1 MAKKN
6 KNVDDVFFN
15 ETIGMQDKNG
25 DLIEWSEEK
34 VSKIK
39 EFIKGNYDN
48 QPPERKLR
56 VKNLSLRYA
65 LEQQDKKDDTKK
77 KNVKLAT
84 VSEVVEMLGRNN
96 LSKQYKVLD
105 LFCGGGGVSMGI
117 YLAGASKVTGVDIK
131 EEPEYPC
138 LTSEDF
144 TFIQADATKFD
155 MDFLKQFDFI
165 WASPP
170 CQSYTFA
177 SARWRNLGKTYPDLV
192 EPTRNMLLES
202 GVPFCMENVITAP
215 LRKDLILCG
224 EMFGI
229 KVIRHRIFEINGFKA
244 RQPVHISHKGSVKAG
259 HYVTVAGHGGDGKA
273 SLKAWQDAMQIH
285 WMKNKKTLAES
296 IPPVFSR
303 YILEEFFRSR
313 GEKI

>member
-1 MAKKN
+1 MAKKR
-6 KNVDDVFFN
+6 KEVDLEKEWTAEKIADIKAFVN
-15 ETIGMQDKNG
+15 EHRK
-25 DLIEWSEEK
+25 
-34 VSKIK
+34 
-39 EFIKGNYDN
+39 N
-48 QPPERKLR
+48 QPPEYRLKTISYGLKYR
-56 VKNLSLRYA
+56 IEDEDREN
-65 LEQQDKKDDTKK
+65 EGKK
-77 KNVKLAT
+77 KVATLAT
-84 VSEVVEMLGRNN
+84 VAEVVENLGRNN
-96 LSKQYKVLD
+96 LSKEYKVLD

-131 EEPEYPC
+131 PEPEYPC

-144 TFIQADATKFD
+144 TFMQADATTLD
-155 MDFLKQFDFI
+155 LDFLKSFDFI

-192 EPTRNMLLES
+192 EPTRNLLLS
-202 GVPFCMENVITAP
+202 TGVPFCMENVTTAP

-224 EMFGI
+224 EIFGL
-229 KVIRHRIFEINGFKA
+229 KVIRHRIFELSGFKA
-244 RQPVHISHKGSVKAG
+244 RQPAHVKHRGSVKAG

-296 IPPVFSR
+296 IPPVYSR
-303 YILEEFFRSR
+303 YILEEFFRGL
-313 GEKI
+313 GEEI

>member
-6 KNVDDVFFN
+6 KKIEDTFFD
-15 ETIGMQDKNG
+15 EIIGTQDKDGN
-25 DLIEWSEEK
+25 LIEPSQEEIDK
-34 VSKIK
+34 MK
-39 EFIKGNYDN
+39 EFIEERRKNML
-48 QPPERKLR
+48 PEQKLR
-56 VKNLSLRYA
+56 LKNLSLRYQA
-65 LEQQDKKDDTKK
+65 EDEEQKSGEKK
-77 KNVKLAT
+77 KNNPLAT
-84 VSEVVEMLGRNN
+84 VSDVVNMLGRNT
-96 LSKQYKVLD
+96 LSKEYKVLD
-105 LFCGGGGVSMGI
+105 LFCGGGGVSMGL

-131 EEPEYPC
+131 EEPEYPS

-155 MDFLKQFDFI
+155 MDFLRQFDFI

-215 LRKDLILCG
+215 LRKDLTLCG

-244 RQPVHISHKGSVKAG
+244 RQPAHIPHRGSVKQG

-303 YILEEFFRSR
+303 YILEEFFRER
-313 GEKI
+313 GETL

>member
-1 MAKKN
+1 MAKNKKEIDFDVSIENKVWSDVKIQNVKN
-6 KNVDDVFFN
+6 F
-15 ETIGMQDKNG
+15 
-25 DLIEWSEEK
+25 IEEH
-34 VSKIK
+34 SK
-39 EFIKGNYDN
+39 N
-48 QPPERKLR
+48 QPPELKLR
-56 VKNLSLRYA
+56 KINLGLRYSEEEKG
-65 LEQQDKKDDTKK
+65 EQKKIKPKNIILKTTDD
-77 KNVKLAT
+77 
-84 VSEVVEMLGRNN
+84 VVNMLGRNK
-96 LSKQYKVLD
+96 LSKQYRVLD
-105 LFCGGGGVSMGI
+105 LYCGGGGVSMGI

-131 EEPEYPC
+131 DEPEYPC

-155 MDFLKQFDFI
+155 MSFLRTFDFI

-202 GVPFCMENVITAP
+202 GVPFCMENVTTAP

-229 KVIRHRIFEINGFKA
+229 KVIRHRVFELEGFKA
-244 RQPVHISHKGSVKAG
+244 RQPTHIKHKGSVKAG

-273 SLKAWQDAMQIH
+273 SLKSWQDAMQIH

-296 IPPVFSR
+296 IPPVYSR
-303 YILEEFFRSR
+303 YILEEFFRSC
-313 GEKI
+313 GETI

>member
-6 KNVDDVFFN
+6 KNFDDDFDSI
-15 ETIGMQDKNG
+15 IGRQDKNG
-25 DLIEWSEEK
+25 NLIEPSEEEI
-34 VSKIK
+34 SKMK
-39 EFIKGNYDN
+39 EFIKEHRKN
-48 QPPERKLR
+48 QPPEVKLR
-56 VKNLSLRYA
+56 TMNFGLRYKA
-65 LEQQDKKDDTKK
+65 EDEDKKVDGKK
-77 KNVKLAT
+77 KNVPLAT
-84 VSEVVEMLGRNN
+84 VSEVVDMLGRNK
-96 LSKQYKVLD
+96 LSKEYRVLD

-138 LTSEDF
+138 LTSDDF

-155 MDFLKQFDFI
+155 MDFLRSFDFI

-192 EPTRNMLLES
+192 EPTRNMLLSS
-202 GVPFCMENVITAP
+202 GVPFCMENVISAP
-215 LRKDLILCG
+215 LRKDLLLCG

-229 KVIRHRIFEINGFKA
+229 KVIRHRIFELNGFKA
-244 RQPVHISHKGSVKAG
+244 RQPQHVSHKGSVKAG

-296 IPPVFSR
+296 IPPVYSR
-303 YILEEFFRSR
+303 YILEEFFRER
-313 GEKI
+313 GEII

>member
-1 MAKKN
+1 MKEYVEERRKN
-6 KNVDDVFFN
+6 QLPEHRLKAISLGLRYRMED
-15 ETIGMQDKNG
+15 
-25 DLIEWSEEK
+25 EEK
-34 VSKIK
+34 KS
-39 EFIKGNYDN
+39 
-48 QPPERKLR
+48 
-56 VKNLSLRYA
+56 
-65 LEQQDKKDDTKK
+65 DTKK
-77 KNVKLAT
+77 KNIPLAT
-84 VSEVVEMLGRNN
+84 VSEVIEMLGRNK
-96 LSKQYKVLD
+96 LSKEYKILD

-131 EEPEYPC
+131 PEPEYPC

-155 MDFLKQFDFI
+155 MDFLRSFDFI

-202 GVPFCMENVITAP
+202 GVPFCMENVTTAP

-244 RQPVHISHKGSVKAG
+244 RQPEHIKHRGSVKAG

-303 YILEEFFRSR
+303 YILEEFFRSY
-313 GEKI
+313 GEDI

>member
-6 KNVDDVFFN
+6 KNFDDDFDSI
-15 ETIGMQDKNG
+15 IGRQDKNG
-25 DLIEWSEEK
+25 NLIEPSEEEI
-34 VSKIK
+34 SKMK
-39 EFIKGNYDN
+39 EFIKEHRKN
-48 QPPERKLR
+48 QPPEVKLR
-56 VKNLSLRYA
+56 TMNFGLRYKA
-65 LEQQDKKDDTKK
+65 EDEDKKVDGKK
-77 KNVKLAT
+77 KNVPLAT
-84 VSEVVEMLGRNN
+84 VSEVVDMLGRNK
-96 LSKQYKVLD
+96 LSKEYRVLD

-138 LTSEDF
+138 LTSENF

-155 MDFLKQFDFI
+155 MDFLRSFDFI

-192 EPTRNMLLES
+192 EPTRNMLLSS
-202 GVPFCMENVITAP
+202 GVPFCMENVISAP
-215 LRKDLILCG
+215 LRKDLLLCG

-229 KVIRHRIFEINGFKA
+229 KVIRHRIFELNGFKA
-244 RQPVHISHKGSVKAG
+244 RQPQHISHKGSVKAG

-285 WMKNKKTLAES
+285 WIKNKKTLAES
-296 IPPVFSR
+296 IPPVYSR
-303 YILEEFFRSR
+303 YILEEFFRER
-313 GEKI
+313 GEII

>member
-6 KNVDDVFFN
+6 KNFDDDFDSI
-15 ETIGMQDKNG
+15 IGRQDKDGN
-25 DLIEWSEEK
+25 LIEPSKEE
-34 VSKIK
+34 VSKMK
-39 EFIKGNYDN
+39 EFIKEYRKN
-48 QPPERKLR
+48 QPPEVKLR
-56 VKNLSLRYA
+56 LMNLGLRYKA
-65 LEQQDKKDDTKK
+65 EDEDKKTDGKK
-77 KNVKLAT
+77 KNVPLAT
-84 VSEVVEMLGRNN
+84 VSEVVDMLGRNK
-96 LSKQYKVLD
+96 LTKEYRVLD

-131 EEPEYPC
+131 DEPEYPC

-155 MDFLKQFDFI
+155 IDFLRSFDFI

-192 EPTRNMLLES
+192 EPTRNMLLSS
-202 GVPFCMENVITAP
+202 GVPFCMENVISAP
-215 LRKDLILCG
+215 LRKDLLLCG

-229 KVIRHRIFEINGFKA
+229 KVIRHRIFELNGFKA
-244 RQPVHISHKGSVKAG
+244 RQPQHISHKGSVKAG

-296 IPPVFSR
+296 IPPVYSR
-303 YILEEFFRSR
+303 YILEEFFRSI
-313 GEKI
+313 GEEI

>member
-6 KNVDDVFFN
+6 KNFDDDFDSI
-15 ETIGMQDKNG
+15 IGRQDKDGN
-25 DLIEWSEEK
+25 LIEPSKEE
-34 VSKIK
+34 VSKMK
-39 EFIKGNYDN
+39 EFIKEHRKN
-48 QPPERKLR
+48 QPPEVKLR
-56 VKNLSLRYA
+56 LMNLGLRYKA
-65 LEQQDKKDDTKK
+65 EDEDKKTDGKK
-77 KNVKLAT
+77 KNVPLAT
-84 VSEVVEMLGRNN
+84 VSEVVDMLGRNK
-96 LSKQYKVLD
+96 LTKEYRVLD

-131 EEPEYPC
+131 DEPEYPC

-155 MDFLKQFDFI
+155 IDFLRSFDFI

-192 EPTRNMLLES
+192 EPTRNMLLSS
-202 GVPFCMENVITAP
+202 GVPFCMENVISAP
-215 LRKDLILCG
+215 LRKDLLLCG

-229 KVIRHRIFEINGFKA
+229 KVIRHRIFELNGFKA
-244 RQPVHISHKGSVKAG
+244 RQPQHISHKGSVKAG

-296 IPPVFSR
+296 IPPVYSR
-303 YILEEFFRSR
+303 YILEEFFRSI
-313 GEKI
+313 GEEI

>member
-6 KNVDDVFFN
+6 KNFDDDFDSI
-15 ETIGMQDKNG
+15 IGRQDKNG
-25 DLIEWSEEK
+25 NLIEPSEEEI
-34 VSKIK
+34 SKMK
-39 EFIKGNYDN
+39 EFIKEHRKN
-48 QPPERKLR
+48 QPPEVKLR
-56 VKNLSLRYA
+56 TMNFGLRYKA
-65 LEQQDKKDDTKK
+65 EDEDKKADGKK
-77 KNVKLAT
+77 KNVPLAT
-84 VSEVVEMLGRNN
+84 VSEVVDMLGRNK
-96 LSKQYKVLD
+96 LSKKYRVLD

-138 LTSEDF
+138 LTSENF

-155 MDFLKQFDFI
+155 MDFLRSFDFI

-192 EPTRNMLLES
+192 EPTRNMLLSS
-202 GVPFCMENVITAP
+202 GVPFCMENVISAP
-215 LRKDLILCG
+215 LRKDLLLCG

-229 KVIRHRIFEINGFKA
+229 KVIRHRIFELNGFKA
-244 RQPVHISHKGSVKAG
+244 RQPQHISHKGSVKAG

-285 WMKNKKTLAES
+285 WIKNKKTLAES
-296 IPPVFSR
+296 IPPVYSR
-303 YILEEFFRSR
+303 YILEEFFRER
-313 GEKI
+313 GEII

>member
-6 KNVDDVFFN
+6 KNFDEDFDSI
-15 ETIGMQDKNG
+15 IGSQDKNG
-25 DLIEWSEEK
+25 NLVEPSQEHIAKMKEYVEERRKNQLPEHRLKAISLGLRYRMEDEEK
-34 VSKIK
+34 KS
-39 EFIKGNYDN
+39 
-48 QPPERKLR
+48 
-56 VKNLSLRYA
+56 
-65 LEQQDKKDDTKK
+65 DTKK
-77 KNVKLAT
+77 KNIPLAT
-84 VSEVVEMLGRNN
+84 VSEVIEMLGRNK
-96 LSKQYKVLD
+96 LSKEYKILD

-131 EEPEYPC
+131 PEPEYPC

-155 MDFLKQFDFI
+155 MDFLRSFDFI

-202 GVPFCMENVITAP
+202 GVPFCMENVTTAP

-244 RQPVHISHKGSVKAG
+244 RQPEHIKHRGSVKAG

-303 YILEEFFRSR
+303 YILEEFFRSY
-313 GEKI
+313 GEDI